1 MNWLYAYVLVLAGL
15 IGGLILVAGTLALV
29 FLAVVVTS

>member
-1 MNWLYAYVLVLAGL
+1 MNWLYACALVLVGL

-29 FLAVVVTS
+29 FLATVVTS